1 MKLSNEVL
9 INSINVLS
17 KLNNMELNI
26 KVSYA
31 IAKNID
37 KLEKELKVYNDQK
50 KKLIE
55 KYSVKDEAG
64 NVKVNE
70 DGTINIQEDKV
81 GEWNVNINELIA
93 LENEVDI
100 HQINVEDL
108 FKCDCNIT
116 PGELNLINYMIE
128 E

>member
-9 INSINVLS
+9 INSVNVLS

-37 KLEKELKVYNDQK
+37 KLEKELKVYNDERQ
-50 KKLIE
+50 KLIE
-55 KYSVKDEAG
+55 KYSIKDEEG
-64 NVKVNE
+64 KTKVNE
-70 DGTINIQEDKV
+70 GGTINIKEDKIQD
-81 GEWNVNINELIA
+81 WNMDINELIK

-100 HQINVEDL
+100 HCIKLDDL

-116 PGELNLINYMIE
+116 PGELHLINYMIVE
-128 E
+128 

>member
-55 KYSVKDEAG
+55 KYSVKGEAG

-81 GEWNVNINELIA
+81 QDWNKDINELIT

-116 PGELNLINYMIE
+116 PVELNLINYMIE

>member
-9 INSINVLS
+9 VNSVGVLG

-37 KLEKELKVYNDQK
+37 KLEKELKVYNDERQ
-50 KKLIE
+50 KLIE
-55 KYSVKDEAG
+55 KYSVKDEEG
-64 NVKVNE
+64 KTKIDEN
-70 DGTINIQEDKV
+70 GIINIQEDKV
-81 GEWNVNINELIA
+81 QKWNEDINELIK

-100 HQINVEDL
+100 HCIKLDDL

-116 PGELNLINYMIE
+116 PGELHLINYMIVE
-128 E
+128 